1 MAIRP
6 ILLDTNAYAA
16 FKRNVPE
23 AVEILQHVPLIYL
36 NSIVLG
42 ELFSGF
48 AVGTREVINRQEFNL
63 FTATSRIRLV
73 NLNENTANHYARIYL
88 ALRKKGRPIP
98 TNDMWIAASALQ
110 HDLAIFTYDAHFQS
124 VDGLVSGHDLLAFVI

>member
-23 AVEILQHVPLIYL
+23 AIEILQHAPLIYL

-48 AVGTREVINRQEFNL
+48 AVGTREAINRQEFNL
-63 FTATSRIRLV
+63 FAATSRIRLI
-73 NLNENTANHYARIYL
+73 NLDENTANHYASVYL

-98 TNDMWIAASALQ
+98 TNDMWIAASARQ
-110 HDLAIFTYDAHFQS
+110 QNLAVFTYDAHFQAI
-124 VDGLVSGHDLLAFVI
+124 DGLVSGQDLADFIV